1 MPRASHRR
9 HLVSFLGSTDKSDRE
24 ARLSA
29 LRAALRVTAAAGGA
43 ATAIDTSLL
52 APRGR
57 RACYGAACNESGW
70 VDDMLQ
76 SGTAL
81 HLPGSSADS
90 GRLWESLEAGAVP
103 LLVEEFGPG
112 EEAVG
117 TSCLYGDEAVRATRG
132 ALQPLVEAMG
142 VPLPF
147 VVLRTVDELAA
158 LLQQLQADPARL
170 DALQERTRAWWAEV
184 KRHFG
189 SQLRG
194 ALCAR
199 EPRM

>member
-1 MPRASHRR
+1 
-9 HLVSFLGSTDKSDRE
+9 
-24 ARLSA
+24 
-29 LRAALRVTAAAGGA
+29 
-43 ATAIDTSLL
+43 
-52 APRGR
+52 
-57 RACYGAACNESGW
+57 
-70 VDDMLQ
+70 MLQ

-142 VPLPF
+142 APLPF
-147 VVLRTVDELAA
+147 VVVRTVDELAA
-158 LLQQLQADPARL
+158 LLQQLQADPAQL

-189 SQLRG
+189 SALRG

>member
-1 MPRASHRR
+1 M
-9 HLVSFLGSTDKSDRE
+9 VSFLGSTDKSDRE

-29 LRAALRVTAAAGGA
+29 LRAALRAAAAGPPDGA
-43 ATAIDTSLL
+43 ATAVDTSLL

-81 HLPGSSADS
+81 HLPGSSPDS

-117 TSCLYGDEAVRATRG
+117 TACLYGDEAARATRG

-142 VPLPF
+142 MPLP
-147 VVLRTVDELAA
+147 VVVVRTVDERAA
-158 LLQQLQADPARL
+158 LLQQLQADPAQL

-189 SQLRG
+189 SALRG

-199 EPRM
+199 EQRSAGVVFGL